1 MNKYKNLTASA
12 VIKTGTGVVSGVIV
26 NSHSSGTLKL
36 NDGLDGTAASAVK
49 ATGVLT
55 GTDVF
60 TDGETVTVGA
70 RTYTFVTALSSPS
83 VVDEVLIGVSLAVS
97 LDNLK
102 SAINATA
109 GAGTTYSTGTLVHE
123 QVTATTNTDT
133 AQTLEA
139 LSGGTYGNEVAT
151 TETGANASFAATT
164 LAGGADANT
173 LLNNTMTFA
182 SGERN
187 IELFEASFSTGL
199 YATIGGTAD
208 ITIIYS

>member
-12 VIKTGTGVVSGVIV
+12 SIKTGTGVVSGVIV

-83 VVDEVLIGVSLAVS
+83 VVDEVVLGTLAVS

-109 GAGTTYSTGTLVHE
+109 GAGTTYSTGTIANVD
-123 QVTATTNTDT
+123 VTATTNTDT
-133 AQTLEA
+133 EQTLEA
-139 LSGGTYGNEVAT
+139 LAGGVYGNEVAT
-151 TETGANASFAATT
+151 TETAANASFAATT
-164 LAGGADANT
+164 LAGGLDANT
-173 LLNNTMTFA
+173 LLNNTITFVV
-182 SGERN
+182 GERK
-187 IELFEASFSTGL
+187 IDLFETTFSVGL

>member
-12 VIKTGTGVVSGVIV
+12 SIKTGPGTVSGVIV

-70 RTYTFVTALSSPS
+70 RVYTFKTALSAPS
-83 VVDEVLIGVSLAVS
+83 ASDEILIGANLAAS

-102 SAINATA
+102 VAINAGA
-109 GAGTTYSTGTLVHE
+109 GAGTAYSTGTIANVD
-123 QVTATTNTDT
+123 VTATTNTDT

-139 LSGGTYGNEVAT
+139 VAGGVYGNSVAT

-164 LAGGADANT
+164 LANGAAANT

-187 IELFEASFSTGL
+187 IELFEASFSVGL

>member
-12 VIKTGTGVVSGVIV
+12 SIKTGPGTVSGVIV

-60 TDGETVTVGA
+60 TDGETVTVGV

-83 VVDEVLIGVSLAVS
+83 VVDEVVLGTLAVS

-133 AQTLEA
+133 EQTLEA
-139 LSGGTYGNEVAT
+139 LSAGTYANLVAT

-164 LAGGADANT
+164 LAGGLDANT

>member
-12 VIKTGTGVVSGVIV
+12 SIKTGPGTVSGVIV

-60 TDGETVTVGA
+60 ADGETVTVGA

-83 VVDEVLIGVSLAVS
+83 VVDEVVLGTLAVS

-133 AQTLEA
+133 EQTLEA
-139 LSGGTYGNEVAT
+139 LSAGTYANLVAT

-164 LAGGADANT
+164 LAGGLDANT

>member
-12 VIKTGTGVVSGVIV
+12 SIKTGTGVVSGVIV

-83 VVDEVLIGVSLAVS
+83 VVDEVVLGTLAVS

-133 AQTLEA
+133 AQTVEA

-187 IELFEASFSTGL
+187 IELFEASFSVGL

-208 ITIIYS
+208 ITIVYN